1 MNYEAAKK
9 KALKLRPDIDI
20 CREHT
25 DAFIFSVKDDISF
38 GGDGPVV
45 ILKENG
51 RAINMADYLDDFS
64 GEFVKEYPI

>member
-1 MNYEAAKK
+1 MNYESAKK
-9 KALKLRPDIDI
+9 KALKLRPDVDI

-25 DAFIFSVKDDISF
+25 DAYIFSVQNDVSF

-51 RAINMADYLDDFS
+51 KAINMADYLDQHT
-64 GEFVKEYPI
+64 GTFVKEYPV